1 MQILSRIFRAKRT
14 GSAHCDDELDRMVRR
29 VLVLNPR
36 LRHARDHDE
45 RLRSALAH
53 SMNYLGELVA
63 AFPPPRSVSA
73 RTWSSDPYIRAFF
86 AKADDVGDALSRSA
100 DLHRFFEQAPAL
112 NETCA
117 VLGMEMSERRILG
130 VSTEGGVMRSDVP
143 QTTLSFG
150 DHQLRICGSTMAA
163 LRDEIVGRLVDQ
175 MSLEALAL
183 IAQEGERRDMLERE
197 RALLAARLRILQHQG
212 TGMRSVAGG
221 DTQGDA
227 AQRARLGVLMDENDR
242 DLRGLG
248 LLSDAFD
255 RQLEC
260 FCQVFAQPAKR
271 IHVRKRR
278 VRLNRMNVLV
288 ADDTPDDEAHTLELE
303 VALVPGDP
311 PRERAVALVR
321 VARADVPR
329 PVNVLE
335 QAERLLG

>member
-1 MQILSRIFRAKRT
+1 MQILSRIFRAKKTR
-14 GSAHCDDELDRMVRR
+14 SAHCDDELDRMVRR
-29 VLVLNPR
+29 VLGLNPC
-36 LRHARDHDE
+36 LRYAHGHDE

-53 SMNYLGELVA
+53 SLDYLGGLVT
-63 AFPPPRSVSA
+63 AFPPPRSASA
-73 RTWSSDPYIRAFF
+73 RSWASDPYIRAFF
-86 AKADDVGDALSRSA
+86 AKADDVGVALSRSA
-100 DLHRFFEQAPAL
+100 DLHRFFEKTPGL
-112 NETCA
+112 NETFA
-117 VLGMEMSERRILG
+117 VLGMEMNERRTLG
-130 VSTEGGVMRSDVP
+130 VSNEGGLTRSDVP

-150 DHQLRICGSTMAA
+150 DHQLRICGSTMTA
-163 LRDEIVGRLVDQ
+163 LRDEIAGRLIDQ
-175 MSLEALAL
+175 LALEALAL

-221 DTQGDA
+221 DMQDDSA
-227 AQRARLGVLMDENDR
+227 ARARLGVLMDENNR

-271 IHVRKRR
+271 IHVKKKR

-288 ADDTPDDEAHTLELE
+288 ADDTPDDEAHTLELDI
-303 VALVPGDP
+303 ALVPGNP

-329 PVNVLE
+329 PANALE
-335 QAERLLG
+335 QADRLLV